1 MRRMATIKQLP
12 SGHWRAQVR
21 LKGHKPVS
29 KTFRTKAQASQWA
42 TKTEDQIRSGTFR
55 DLSGAESRTLKDHLD
70 WYNKTIT
77 PRKADTAQKREKS
90 RIKILSHHPEL
101 RTCTLATVTPERVIE
116 YVDAR
121 KAAGVSGDTIKKE
134 LGTLSDAMNAAIQ
147 VLGIHMPR
155 GNPVTIARGALK
167 YTKTLQVNDE
177 RTRRLLPGEEERLLA
192 QLGPIMRQ
200 IVILLI
206 ETAMRRGELCNAR
219 REHLKGSTLLIPE
232 TKTEES
238 RTIPLTARAL
248 AAIHSLPIRL
258 DGRLIGHRPD
268 SITQA
273 FDRACKRAGIEDL
286 RLHDLRHEGI
296 SRFFEMGLQIQEVA
310 LISGHA
316 DWRMLKR
323 YTQLRPEDLLPK
335 LSSPEVEPLP
345 PRDKTRG
352 AKT

>member
-101 RTCTLATVTPERVIE
+101 RTCTLATLTPERIIA

-121 KAAGVSGDTIKKE
+121 KADGVSGGTIKKD
-134 LGTLSDAMNAAIQ
+134 LGTLSDAMNAAVS
-147 VLGIHMPR
+147 VLGIHLPR
-155 GNPVTIARGALK
+155 GNPVVIARGALK
-167 YTKTLQVNDE
+167 FTRTLAVNDE
-177 RTRRLLPGEEERLLA
+177 RDRRFQPGEEERLLA
-192 QLGPIMRQ
+192 ALGPIMRQ
-200 IVILLI
+200 IVIILI
-206 ETAMRRGELCNAR
+206 ETAMRREELCKAR
-219 REHLKGSTLLIPE
+219 REHLKGSTLMIPE
-232 TKTEES
+232 TKTQKA
-238 RTIPLTARAL
+238 RTIPLTPRAL
-248 AAIHSLPIRL
+248 NAIHALPVRI
-258 DGRLIGHRPD
+258 DGRLIGHKPD

-273 FDRACKRAGIEDL
+273 VGRACARAGIIDL
-286 RLHDLRHEGI
+286 HLHDFRHEGI

-323 YTQLRPEDLLPK
+323 YVQLRPADLLPK
-335 LSSPEVEPLP
+335 IGH
-345 PRDKTRG
+345 R
-352 AKT
+352 

>member
-70 WYNKTIT
+70 WYKKTIT
-77 PRKADTAQKREKS
+77 PRKADTAQKREES

-101 RTCTLATVTPERVIE
+101 RTCTLATLTPESVIA
-116 YVDAR
+116 YVDSR
-121 KAAGVSGDTIKKE
+121 KADGVSGDTIKKD
-134 LGTLSDAMNAAIQ
+134 LGTLSDAMNAAVS
-147 VLGIHMPR
+147 VLGIHLPR
-155 GNPVTIARGALK
+155 GNPVVIARGALK
-167 YTKTLQVNDE
+167 FTRTLAVNDA
-177 RTRRLLPGEEERLLA
+177 RDRRFQPSEEERLLA
-192 QLGPIMRQ
+192 ALGPIMRQ
-200 IVILLI
+200 IVIILI
-206 ETAMRRGELCNAR
+206 ETAMRREELCKAR

-232 TKTEES
+232 TKTQKA
-238 RTIPLTARAL
+238 RTIPLTPRAL
-248 AAIHSLPIRL
+248 DAIHALPVRI

-273 FDRACKRAGIEDL
+273 FNRACCRAGIVDL
-286 RLHDLRHEGI
+286 HLHDCRHEGI

-323 YTQLRPEDLLPK
+323 YVQLRPADLLPK
-335 LSSPEVEPLP
+335 IGH
-345 PRDKTRG
+345 R
-352 AKT
+352 

>member
-70 WYNKTIT
+70 WYKKTIT

-101 RTCTLATVTPERVIE
+101 RTCTLATLTPERIIA

-121 KAAGVSGDTIKKE
+121 KADGVSGDTIKKD
-134 LGTLSDAMNAAIQ
+134 LGTLSDAMNAAVS
-147 VLGIHMPR
+147 VLGIHLPR
-155 GNPVTIARGALK
+155 GNPVVIARGALK
-167 YTKTLQVNDE
+167 FTRTLAVNDE
-177 RTRRLLPGEEERLLA
+177 RDRRFQPGEEERLLA
-192 QLGPIMRQ
+192 ALGPIMRQ
-200 IVILLI
+200 IVIILI
-206 ETAMRRGELCNAR
+206 ETAMRREELCKAR

-232 TKTEES
+232 TKTQKA
-238 RTIPLTARAL
+238 RTIPLTPRAL
-248 AAIHSLPIRL
+248 NAIHALPTRL
-258 DGRLIGHRPD
+258 DGRLIGHKPD

-273 FDRACKRAGIEDL
+273 VSRACARAGIIDL
-286 RLHDLRHEGI
+286 HLHDFRHEGI

-323 YTQLRPEDLLPK
+323 YVQLRPADLLPK
-335 LSSPEVEPLP
+335 IGH
-345 PRDKTRG
+345 R
-352 AKT
+352 